1 MTNLRQS
8 PKRGSRWTLFDGHRP
23 LTAGAWGLSEIG
35 VQEWGMRD
43 KVVWSLGVVQ
53 FRATNAQKSGKEIGF
68 AGFFSGFGGVCKVE
82 N

>member
-1 MTNLRQS
+1 M
-8 PKRGSRWTLFDGHRP
+8 GVIGGWA
-23 LTAGAWGLSEIG
+23 LTEIG

-43 KVVWSLGVVQ
+43 KVVWNLGVVQ

-68 AGFFSGFGGVCKVE
+68 VGDDRFAGFFSGFGGGAVRLRIR